1 LVITVA
7 TSPIFEERSESS
19 SCVSDQTNLLALNAA
34 IEAARAGEHGRGFSV
49 VADEVRNL
57 ASKTTESTDEIQN
70 IMDDLQRNSKLA
82 VTEIEAIIGQSS
94 TASDS
99 FSNAQEVL
107 LTNKNHV
114 ESVYET
120 NKSVAGATEAQSAS
134 VAQISSSMQTMQQG
148 TQQQNQSIEQIA
160 TDATTINNLAEN
172 LDILVAQFE
181 KQ

>member
-1 LVITVA
+1 
-7 TSPIFEERSESS
+7 
-19 SCVSDQTNLLALNAA
+19 
-34 IEAARAGEHGRGFSV
+34 
-49 VADEVRNL
+49 
-57 ASKTTESTDEIQN
+57 
-70 IMDDLQRNSKLA
+70 MDDLQRNSKLA